1 VAKASSLLEG
11 VGLRPN
17 VVIDCSHANSN
28 KDHNRQ
34 PIVFRDAIRQRT
46 EGNKGVIGL
55 MLESH
60 LNEGNQS
67 LGDPD
72 DLKYGVSITD
82 ACINWATTEKL
93 LHEAHATLS

>member
-1 VAKASSLLEG
+1 
-11 VGLRPN
+11 
-17 VVIDCSHANSN
+17 
-28 KDHNRQ
+28 
-34 PIVFRDAIRQRT
+34 
-46 EGNKGVIGL
+46 
-55 MLESH
+55 